1 MATGRQ
7 CLRAKAHALPRGH
20 NGRQHKCYDI
30 FVFFGFKGK
39 HFHSPSQQVA
49 QNIFAVRVARVIV
62 SKKTSLLF
70 SNTSPLSAKTP
81 LLFFQ
86 LATHRPRPH
95 SRPTSSLEG
104 APSPRT
110 HIRVHA
116 HITEF
121 RTFCLHPSPL
131 PASHYLS
138 IIYNTK
144 EGEHKATKAFTPS
157 APNDKWCAG
166 SWQRVNIG

>member
-7 CLRAKAHALPRGH
+7 CLRAKAHNLPRGH

-39 HFHSPSQQVA
+39 HSHSPSQQVS
-49 QNIFAVRVARVIV
+49 QNIFAIRVARVIV
-62 SKKTSLLF
+62 SKKQVYF
-70 SNTSPLSAKTP
+70 SPTP
-81 LLFFQ
+81 PHFPQKHPFLFFQ

-121 RTFCLHPSPL
+121 RTFCLHPSLQDP
-131 PASHYLS
+131 
-138 IIYNTK
+138 IYQQLTTTK
-144 EGEHKATKAFTPS
+144 EGEHKAQKAFTPS
-157 APNDKWCAG
+157 APNDKWCVG
-166 SWQRVNIG
+166 S

>member
-7 CLRAKAHALPRGH
+7 CLRAKAHNLPRGH

-39 HFHSPSQQVA
+39 HSHSPSQQVS
-49 QNIFAVRVARVIV
+49 QNIFAIRVARVII
-62 SKKTSLLF
+62 SKKQVYF
-70 SNTSPLSAKTP
+70 SPTP
-81 LLFFQ
+81 PHFPQKHPFLFFQ

-95 SRPTSSLEG
+95 SPPISSLEG
-104 APSPRT
+104 APTPRT
-110 HIRVHA
+110 HVRVHA

-131 PASHYLS
+131 SQAT
-138 IIYNTK
+138 IYQVLTTQK
-144 EGEHKATKAFTPS
+144 QGEHKVQKAFTPS
-157 APNDKWCAG
+157 APNDKPCAG
-166 SWQRVNIG
+166 S

>member
-62 SKKTSLLF
+62 SKKQVCFSPTPPHFPQKRPFFF
-70 SNTSPLSAKTP
+70 SNSPLTAHAP
-81 LLFFQ
+81 LAADFLPRRC
-86 LATHRPRPH
+86 THPSHARTRTRPH
-95 SRPTSSLEG
+95 HRVSHFL
-104 APSPRT
+104 PSP
-110 HIRVHA
+110 
-116 HITEF
+116 
-121 RTFCLHPSPL
+121 
-131 PASHYLS
+131 
-138 IIYNTK
+138 
-144 EGEHKATKAFTPS
+144 FTPPYKTLS
-157 APNDKWCAG
+157 TKNLQPQK
-166 SWQRVNIG
+166 RVNTRPKKPSHHLHQTTSRVSAHDRG

>member
-7 CLRAKAHALPRGH
+7 CLRAKAHNLPRGH

-39 HFHSPSQQVA
+39 HSHSPSQQVS
-49 QNIFAVRVARVIV
+49 QNIFAIRVARVIL
-62 SKKTSLLF
+62 SKKQVYF
-70 SNTSPLSAKTP
+70 SPTP
-81 LLFFQ
+81 PHFPQKHPFLFFQ

-95 SRPTSSLEG
+95 SPPISSLES
-104 APSPRT
+104 APTPRT
-110 HIRVHA
+110 HVRVHA

-131 PASHYLS
+131 SHKPLS
-138 IIYNTK
+138 TK
-144 EGEHKATKAFTPS
+144 NLQPQ
-157 APNDKWCAG
+157 N
-166 SWQRVNIG
+166 RVNIRPKKPSHHLHQTTSRVSAHDRG